1 MPRFASQLNKD
12 IYNNPFKI
20 NTEDFESINLET
32 LYRENGKDRVYQ
44 LLGVYILKNAR
55 FGGKPIAII
64 DGYKVYLPKHLL
76 NNIQT
81 ILDNEELTQSV
92 IKGKL
97 GFKIEPYETLRGQF
111 YSVKWLDL

>member
-1 MPRFASQLNKD
+1 MSRFASQLNKD

-20 NTEDFESINLET
+20 DTSDFDSTNLET
-32 LYRENGKDRVYQ
+32 LYLENGKDRVYK

-64 DGYKVYLPKHLL
+64 NGYKVYLPKHLL
-76 NNIQT
+76 NNIQS
-81 ILDNEELTQSV
+81 ILDDKELTESV

-97 GFKIEPYETLRGQF
+97 GFKVEPYETLKGQF